1 MWSVAGVVLMNV
13 TLQFLLYPSWDKAL
27 GSEAYGNVLYYISL
41 MNIVAASLG
50 HGSNNARMVEQKRGG
65 SSNRAF
71 FAVLTVA
78 TGLLLILTNAV
89 RGLLGMD
96 WLTGLLFS
104 MLVVATLWRSYAD
117 VDFRLRLDYKGYF
130 LYYVAISV
138 GYGLGWLLF
147 SWSSNWI
154 WALLPGEILAVLF
167 VLLRGDVLRPNGW
180 PHQHEFWDTARSA
193 TILFSSTFCANLIFN
208 CDRVLLKWLLGGTA
222 VTTYYLASLIGK
234 TMALITTPLNSVLIG
249 YLMRYKGT
257 LSKKMLGGVALGSAA
272 AAALVTGGCI
282 VASAVL
288 LPILYPT
295 EYEEVKPYLWLGNLA
310 QIVYFIGNVINVM
323 LLRFGKKQDQLYVN
337 ILYGVLFVALCV
349 PLTYF
354 FGLWGFCGGYLA
366 TTVGRLVFG
375 LVLNLVR
382 SRRAPAETA

>member
-1 MWSVAGVVLMNV
+1 MNV
-13 TLQFLLYPSWDKAL
+13 TLQFLLYPSWDRAL
-27 GSEAYGNVLYYISL
+27 GSEAYGTVLYLISL

-50 HGSNNARMVEQKRGG
+50 HGCNNARMVEQKRGG

-78 TGLLLILTNAV
+78 TGILLVLANSV
-89 RGLLGMD
+89 RGMLGMD

-104 MLVVATLWRSYAD
+104 VLAVATLWRSYAD

-130 LYYVAISV
+130 FYYVAISV
-138 GYGLGWLLF
+138 GYGLGLLLF
-147 SWSSNWI
+147 SLQPNWI
-154 WALLPGEILAVLF
+154 WSLLPGEILAVLF
-167 VLLRGDVLRPNGW
+167 VFFRGDVLRPRGW
-180 PHQHEFWDTARSA
+180 PRKQEFWGTAHSA
-193 TILFSSTFCANLIFN
+193 MILFGSTFFANLIFN

-249 YLMRYKGT
+249 YLMRYKGSLT
-257 LSKKMLGGVALGSAA
+257 KKMLSGVVLASVAA
-272 AAALVTGGCI
+272 SALVTAGCLL
-282 VASAVL
+282 ASALL

-295 EYEEVKPYLWLGNLA
+295 EYEAVKPYLWLGNLA
-310 QIVYFIGNVINVM
+310 QIVYFVGNVINVM

-337 ILYGVLFVALCV
+337 ILYGVLFVLLCV

-366 TTVGRLVFG
+366 TTAGRMVFG
-375 LVLNLVR
+375 VALNWIR
-382 SRRAPAETA
+382 TRRAPPEAA